1 MIEMNF
7 GNIALI
13 LGVIGSLLGIIQQ
26 MRSMKKSQEDA
37 VKLQAEQQ
45 TKLEMRLAAL
55 EKAVDAHNQY
65 AEKFAS
71 LTEAIIA
78 MKTDLSWIKDSMEK

>member
-55 EKAVDAHNQY
+55 ERSVLSHNQY